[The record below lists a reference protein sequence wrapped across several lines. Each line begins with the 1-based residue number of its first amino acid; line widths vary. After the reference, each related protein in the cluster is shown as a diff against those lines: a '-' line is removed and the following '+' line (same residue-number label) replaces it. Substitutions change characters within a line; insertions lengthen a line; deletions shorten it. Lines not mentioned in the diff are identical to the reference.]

1 MFYKE
6 EAALGCPR
14 MNGTEEVKELWPPYE
29 FNLTQPTSRSKH
41 EMAGTGV
48 VREVLFD
55 LGN

>member
-1 MFYKE
+1 MFSKE

-48 VREVLFD
+48 VCEVLFD